1 MSSMSAIVSPYGD
14 TQKTIDEL
22 NRDAPIGKFAYE
34 FCNEFKV
41 QVSASGTDHLKVFSP
56 DGVRLGLIY
65 TEMHRNSSGANEPIY
80 FFESQ
85 QIVNKAKGTAR
96 ANRNT
101 RDANKIKTL
110 ISNLKRNKE
119 IPAVRSLYESFRT
132 GIKYAF
138 TNVSNGR
145 APSISISDALTID
158 LIEHVL
164 LDKSISHEQ
173 NQELHAYYKTYQSEM
188 KKFESSDQNSKR
200 FAEGVRL
207 VGIFSEGDKPH
218 YLVGEASLI
227 DKEVK
232 IHGDLKRYNSLK
244 DVPEFS
250 ADVLMINTYM
260 EAQSNNDLRNE
271 FGLPRRDTYYP
282 DIDVSTGY
290 AGTELW
296 VALPKTAP

>member
-1 MSSMSAIVSPYGD
+1 MSNMEKIVSPYGD
-14 TQKTIDEL
+14 IQKTIDEL

-41 QVSASGTDHLKVFSP
+41 QVSASSTDHLKVFSS
-56 DGVRLGLIY
+56 DGIRLGLIY

-110 ISNLKRNKE
+110 ISNLKKNKE
-119 IPAVRSLYESFRT
+119 IPMVRSLYDSFKT

-145 APSISISDALTID
+145 APSISINDALTID

-188 KKFESSDQNSKR
+188 KKFESSDQNGKR

-244 DVPEFS
+244 DVPEFNT
-250 ADVLMINTYM
+250 DVLMISTYM
-260 EAQSNNDLRNE
+260 EAQSNNDMRNE